1 MLVFIIER
9 FCGFGREPKE
19 VKDPEEDK
27 KTTKL
32 RFSLKKR
39 IMGKKGK
46 YSR

>member
-27 KTTKL
+27 KND
-32 RFSLKKR
+32 
-39 IMGKKGK
+39 
-46 YSR
+46 